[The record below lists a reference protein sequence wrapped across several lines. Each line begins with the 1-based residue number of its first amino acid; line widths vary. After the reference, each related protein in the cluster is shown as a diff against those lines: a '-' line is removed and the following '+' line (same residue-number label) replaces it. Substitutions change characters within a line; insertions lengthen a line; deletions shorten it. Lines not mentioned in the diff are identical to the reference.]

1 MKIQQL
7 KYVREIV
14 RRGLS
19 ISSAANALHASQ
31 PGVSNQVQQL
41 EEELGLQIFERH
53 GKRLTGITPIG
64 QSVIEM
70 AERVLQDVEN
80 IRQLV
85 ADSKTEQSGTLSIG
99 TTHTQA
105 RYALPS
111 AIKKFSE
118 RYPNIHLN
126 MVQGTPTEVG
136 EMAATGKVDLAIATE
151 GLAQF
156 ESLAILPCYEWNRCV
171 VVPPEHPLLSVKKL
185 RLEDIA
191 QYEILT
197 YVMGFTGRA
206 KQDQTFIEKGLHPN
220 VIFTATDADVIKTY
234 VELEMGI
241 GIIASMAFDPDK
253 DSPLQA
259 LDAKHLFPPSV
270 THMGIRKGC
279 YLRSYM
285 YAFIEFFASHLNRAA
300 VDKAINHQG

>member
-1 MKIQQL
+1 MSHPLSPPLLPSSEASDVYKIQ
-7 KYVREIV
+7 
-14 RRGLS
+14 
-19 ISSAANALHASQ
+19 
-31 PGVSNQVQQL
+31 
-41 EEELGLQIFERH
+41 
-53 GKRLTGITPIG
+53 
-64 QSVIEM
+64 
-70 AERVLQDVEN
+70 
-80 IRQLV
+80 
-85 ADSKTEQSGTLSIG
+85 
-99 TTHTQA
+99 
-105 RYALPS
+105 
-111 AIKKFSE
+111 
-118 RYPNIHLN
+118 
-126 MVQGTPTEVG
+126 
-136 EMAATGKVDLAIATE
+136 
-151 GLAQF
+151 
-156 ESLAILPCYEWNRCV
+156 
-171 VVPPEHPLLSVKKL
+171 PEHPLLSVKKL

-270 THMGIRKGC
+270 THMGIRKGS